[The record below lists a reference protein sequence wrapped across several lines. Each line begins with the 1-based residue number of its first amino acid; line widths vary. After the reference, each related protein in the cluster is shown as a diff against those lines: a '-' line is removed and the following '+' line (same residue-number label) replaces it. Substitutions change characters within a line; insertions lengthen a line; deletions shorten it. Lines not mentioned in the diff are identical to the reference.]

1 MSLEKHLGGS
11 ARQFTYVASD
21 SNGARDVSSL
31 MMTLYHGVSSTQ
43 TVVSTHMAQT
53 SATGLYYVTIHLPT
67 TPGIYAAQWRGA
79 FAEVDGGA
87 DAWWLK
93 RKRFQIVL
101 EEVD

>member
-1 MSLEKHLGGS
+1 MGLEKHLGGS

-31 MMTLYHGVSSTQ
+31 MMTLWQGVGSQQ
-43 TVVSTHMAQT
+43 TVVSTHMAAT
-53 SATGLYYVTIHLPT
+53 SETGSYYVTIHIPS
-67 TPGIYAAQWRGA
+67 TPGNYAVQWQGS
-79 FAEVDGGA
+79 FGDVDGGEP
-87 DAWWLK
+87 AWWQK